1 MRHPPKPSRGG
12 GPQGGQG
19 SERHGIL
26 SRMNDLHAF
35 AQQQRERI
43 LNELFALLKIPSIS
57 TDPTHDPDCRRA
69 ANWVADHLKALGC
82 PRVELLASESHP
94 VVWAEGP
101 NLPGKPTVLVYGHY
115 DVQPADPLELW
126 DSPPFE
132 PTVRDGNLYARGA
145 TDDKGQVF
153 AVIKAFEAVSGGGR
167 PPVNLRF
174 LIEGQEESGSKV
186 LFDLLEREPER
197 VEADA
202 VLVSDT
208 GYFAPGWPALEV
220 GLRGLCAAEITVRV
234 LKGDLHSGL
243 YGGAAP
249 NAHEALVQLLARLK
263 TPDGKIHIPGLYD
276 AVRRPS
282 AAERAGWKKLP
293 FNQRAFQRDEVGAK
307 ALTGLRQYSTLE
319 RIWALPTFE
328 IHGIVGGFTGEGT
341 KTVIPAVATAKVTL
355 RLVPNQET
363 KAVARQLTAAVKKL
377 APKWADVSVKIMHG
391 ADPVLVDTSTTPFK
405 LIDQAFREV
414 ERRGVVPTRSGG
426 SIPVVPA
433 LGKRGAPVV
442 LAGIGLPDDRLHAP
456 NEKIGV
462 EQVFKGIRVFGRFF
476 QLMGGA

>member
-1 MRHPPKPSRGG
+1 
-12 GPQGGQG
+12 
-19 SERHGIL
+19 
-26 SRMNDLHAF
+26 MNDLLAF
-35 AQQQRERI
+35 TQTQRERI
-43 LNELFALLKIPSIS
+43 LNELFALLKIPSVS
-57 TDPTHDPDCRRA
+57 TDPAHVADCRRA

-82 PRVELLASESHP
+82 PRVDLLASDSHP

-101 NLPGKPTVLVYGHY
+101 LVPGKPTVLVYGHY

-126 DSPPFE
+126 DTPPFE
-132 PTVRDGNLYARGA
+132 PTIRDGNLYARGA
-145 TDDKGQVF
+145 TDDKGQTF
-153 AVIKAFEAVSGGGR
+153 AVIKAFEAVMRGGR

-186 LFDLLEREPER
+186 LFDLLEREPDR
-197 VEADA
+197 VAVDA

-208 GYFAPGWPALEV
+208 GYFAPGWPAVEV

-249 NAHEALVQLLARLK
+249 NAHETLVHLLGRLK
-263 TPDGKIHIPGLYD
+263 SPDGKIHIPGLYA
-276 AVRRPS
+276 AVKRPS

-293 FNQRAFQRDEVGAK
+293 FNERAFLRHEVGAK
-307 ALTGLRQYSTLE
+307 ALTGLKAYPALE
-319 RIWALPTFE
+319 RIWGLPTFE

-355 RLVPNQET
+355 RLVPNQKT
-363 KAVARQLTAAVKKL
+363 ATVARQLTAAVKKL

-391 ADPVLVDTSTTPFK
+391 ANPVLVDISSRPFK
-405 LIDQAFREV
+405 LMEQAFREV
-414 ERRGVVPTRSGG
+414 EGRGVVPTRSGG
-426 SIPVVPA
+426 SIPIVPA
-433 LGKRGAPVV
+433 LAKRGAPVI

-462 EQVFKGIRVFGRFF
+462 EQVIKGIRVFGRFF
-476 QLMGGA
+476 ELMGSG